1 MTMDREQEAK
11 YLTKKERRAIPR
23 QEMPEQA
30 PSVRNK
36 DFSEVTLG
44 YSLTDAQ
51 YEAARCI
58 QCKDPACVK
67 GCPVGIN
74 IPAFLEMIVEGDLN
88 KSIHTVWETTALPA
102 VCGRVCPQEIQLEA
116 VSVVGKKKESQP
128 LGIGNLEMFISDWA
142 RENGIKN
149 QIEMAPS
156 TGKKVAVVGSGPA
169 GITVAGDLAVKGHD
183 VTIYEALHKP
193 GGVLLYGIPEFRL
206 SKDIVDYEIEQLKAL
221 GVKIV
226 CNTVVGR
233 TVDVDELLNEMGYD
247 AVFIGVGAGLPTF
260 LNIPGEDLNG
270 VFSANEYLTRANLM
284 KAFDFPN
291 YDTPIIPG
299 RNVVVLGAGN
309 VAMDAARTALRLG
322 AKNVTVVYRRTRE
335 QSPSRHIE
343 IHHAEEE
350 GVQFKFL
357 TSPLEFIGDANS
369 KLVGINCE
377 VMELGEPDEGGRQ
390 RPIPT
395 GEHTYIDCDLAIIAI
410 GTHANPLLT
419 NTTQG
424 LKLNQWGN
432 IEADTKTGK
441 TTKERVWAGGDITL
455 GQATVILAMGMGRE
469 AANSID
475 AYLKGEETW

>member
-1 MTMDREQEAK
+1 MYREQEAK

-44 YSLTDAQ
+44 YSLADAQ

-58 QCKDPACVK
+58 QCKDPACIK

-88 KSIHTVWETTALPA
+88 NSIHKVWERTALPA
-102 VCGRVCPQEIQLEA
+102 VCGRVCPQEIQCEA
-116 VSVVGKKKESQP
+116 VCVVGKKKDSQP
-128 LGIGNLEMFISDWA
+128 VGIGNLEMFISDWA

-149 QIEMAPS
+149 KVEMAPR
-156 TGKKVAVVGSGPA
+156 TGKKIAVVGSGPA
-169 GITVAGDLAVKGHD
+169 GITVAGDLAIKGHE
-183 VTIYEALHKP
+183 VTVYEALHRA

-233 TVDVDELLNEMGYD
+233 TVDVDELLDEMGYD

-299 RNVVVLGAGN
+299 KNVAVLGAGN

-322 AKNVTVVYRRTRE
+322 ARNVTIVYRRTRE
-335 QSPSRHIE
+335 QSPARHVE
-343 IHHAEEE
+343 IHHAEDE

-357 TSPLEFIGDANS
+357 TSPLEFIGDANNQ
-369 KLVGINCE
+369 LVGINCE

-390 RPIPT
+390 RPVPT
-395 GEHTYIDCDLAIIAI
+395 GKHTYIDCDLAIIAI

-419 NTTQG
+419 NTTKG

-475 AYLKGEETW
+475 AYLKGEEVW

>member
-1 MTMDREQEAK
+1 MPYREQEAK
-11 YLTKKERRAIPR
+11 YLTKKERRSIPR
-23 QEMPEQA
+23 QKMPEQN
-30 PSVRNK
+30 PNIRNK

-44 YSLTDAQ
+44 YSILDAQ

-67 GCPVGIN
+67 GCPVNID

-88 KSIHTVWETTALPA
+88 GSINRVWEKTALPA
-102 VCGRVCPQEIQLEA
+102 VCGRVCPQEIQCEI
-116 VSVVGKKKESQP
+116 VCVVGKQKGNTP
-128 LGIGNLEMFISDWA
+128 VGIGNLEMFISDWA
-142 RENGIKN
+142 RENDVKN
-149 QIEMAPS
+149 QVEIAPKN
-156 TGKKVAVVGSGPA
+156 GKKVAVVGSGPA
-169 GITVAGDLAVKGHD
+169 GVTVAGDLAIKGYD
-183 VTIYEALHKP
+183 VTVYEALHRA

-206 SKDIVDYEIEQLKAL
+206 AKDIVDYEIEQLKAL
-221 GVKIV
+221 GVNIV
-226 CNTVVGR
+226 CNTVIGR
-233 TVDVDELLNEMGYD
+233 TIDVDELLEEMEYD

-299 RNVVVLGAGN
+299 KNVAILGAGN
-309 VAMDAARTALRLG
+309 VAMDAARTAVRLG
-322 AKNVTVVYRRTRE
+322 AKKVTIVYRRTKE
-335 QSPSRHIE
+335 QSPSRQIE

-357 TSPLEFIGDANS
+357 TSPLEFIGNADGN
-369 KLVGINCE
+369 LVGINCE
-377 VMELGEPDEGGRQ
+377 KMELGEPDEGGRQ

-395 GEHTYIDCDLAIIAI
+395 GEHEYIDCDLAIISI

-419 NTTQG
+419 NTTEG

-432 IEADTKTGK
+432 IEADKKTGK

-455 GQATVILAMGMGRE
+455 GQATVILAMGMGRD

-475 AYLKGEETW
+475 AYLKGEEVW

>member
-1 MTMDREQEAK
+1 MYREQEAK

-30 PSVRNK
+30 PSIRNK

-44 YSLTDAQ
+44 YSLKDAQ

-58 QCKDPACVK
+58 QCKDPACIK

-88 KSIHTVWETTALPA
+88 HAIHKVWETTALPA
-102 VCGRVCPQEIQLEA
+102 VCGRVCPQEIQCEA
-116 VSVVGKKKESQP
+116 VCVVGKKKESQP
-128 LGIGNLEMFISDWA
+128 VGIGNLEMFISDWA

-149 QIEMAPS
+149 QVEMAPK
-156 TGKKVAVVGSGPA
+156 TGEKIAVVGSGPA
-169 GITVAGDLAVKGHD
+169 GITVAGDLALKGHE

-206 SKDIVDYEIEQLKAL
+206 SKDIVNYEIEQLKML
-221 GVKIV
+221 GVNIV

-233 TVDVDELLNEMGYD
+233 TVDVDELLDEMGYD

-284 KAFDFPN
+284 KAYDFPH

-299 RNVVVLGAGN
+299 KNVAVLGAGN

-322 AKNVTVVYRRTRE
+322 AQNVTVVYRSKNKTNKYDLT
-335 QSPSRHIE
+335 
-343 IHHAEEE
+343 
-350 GVQFKFL
+350 QF
-357 TSPLEFIGDANS
+357 
-369 KLVGINCE
+369 
-377 VMELGEPDEGGRQ
+377 
-390 RPIPT
+390 T
-395 GEHTYIDCDLAIIAI
+395 GF
-410 GTHANPLLT
+410 
-419 NTTQG
+419 
-424 LKLNQWGN
+424 
-432 IEADTKTGK
+432 
-441 TTKERVWAGGDITL
+441 
-455 GQATVILAMGMGRE
+455 
-469 AANSID
+469 
-475 AYLKGEETW
+475 